1 MDLLLIF
8 DGDKSHLSI
17 KYFDRFMFHKA
28 KKENK
33 KYFCESCL
41 QCFSSINVLIEH
53 RKACLN
59 INDAQSVKLKKG
71 KIEFKN
77 LFKQILV
84 PFKTY
89 SDFECILNI
98 VESYEG
104 FCSKNIKF
112 TFLVVLLI
120 NLFVLMINLVSQ
132 LLLTEVKMLLINLLK
147 KLLKNM
153 NTAKK

>member
-8 DGDKSHLSI
+8 DGDKSHFYI

-28 KKENK
+28 KNENK

-41 QCFSSINVLIEH
+41 QCFSSINVLIEN

-71 KIEFKN
+71 IIEFKN

-98 VESYEG
+98 VESYED
-104 FCSKNIKF
+104 FCSKKYQVHISCSFAYRLVCVDDKF
-112 TFLVVLLI
+112 
-120 NLFVLMINLVSQ
+120 SQ
-132 LLLTEVKMLLINLLK
+132 PIVAYRGENAAYKFIEEILEEYEYC
-147 KLLKNM
+147 
-153 NTAKK
+153 